1 MFGTNDGQKGQD
13 NPIHAPS
20 PFDNASPQPTS
31 PPDSTSVGGNAAD
44 DLLDIKQQALQN
56 LTPLVHTLDQSPEE
70 KFKTTMMLIQA
81 SDNPKLI
88 KEAYNAANQ
97 IPDEKSR
104 AQALIDII
112 NEINYFTHK
121 NG

>member
-56 LTPLVHTLDQSPEE
+56 LTP
-70 KFKTTMMLIQA
+70 
-81 SDNPKLI
+81 KLI

>member
-13 NPIHAPS
+13 NPIPAPS
-20 PFDNASPQPTS
+20 PFDNASPKPTS